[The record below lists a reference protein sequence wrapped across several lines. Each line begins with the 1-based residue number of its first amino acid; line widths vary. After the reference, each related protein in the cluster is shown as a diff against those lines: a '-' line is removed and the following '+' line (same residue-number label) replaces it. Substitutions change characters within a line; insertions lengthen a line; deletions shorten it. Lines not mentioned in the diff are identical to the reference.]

1 MKRMDYLEHLM
12 GKLINAQLKTDAQLA
27 KTDTQLAKT
36 DTQLAKTD
44 AQLAKTDAQLAKTD
58 AQLAK
63 TDAQLAKTDAQL
75 AKTNAQLA
83 KTDAQLSKTDKSLNR
98 ATELLGNMGMNL
110 GAVAEEF
117 FYEALKEKKIL
128 GNIKF
133 DEVVCNIKTK
143 IKKTEDKFDI
153 VMYNGA
159 SIALIEI
166 KHKVHPNDLITL
178 YTTKIENFRLLY
190 PAYKN
195 HNIYLG
201 IGGFSV
207 PSSVEQQAHSR
218 GIAVLKQKA
227 DVAVIDVKK
236 LKIY

>member
-1 MKRMDYLEHLM
+1 MAIFKRQALKTNERKFFTNVRDAMPVPDLIDVQKSSYDWFLKFGIKDLFEEVSPMTDFTGRDLELYLENYYL
-12 GKLINAQLKTDAQLA
+12 D
-27 KTDTQLAKT
+27 
-36 DTQLAKTD
+36 
-44 AQLAKTDAQLAKTD
+44 
-58 AQLAK
+58 
-63 TDAQLAKTDAQL
+63 
-75 AKTNAQLA
+75 
-83 KTDAQLSKTDKSLNR
+83 
-98 ATELLGNMGMNL
+98 EP
-110 GAVAEEF
+110 
-117 FYEALKEKKIL
+117 
-128 GNIKF
+128 KF

-143 IKKTEDKFDI
+143 IKKTEDEFDI